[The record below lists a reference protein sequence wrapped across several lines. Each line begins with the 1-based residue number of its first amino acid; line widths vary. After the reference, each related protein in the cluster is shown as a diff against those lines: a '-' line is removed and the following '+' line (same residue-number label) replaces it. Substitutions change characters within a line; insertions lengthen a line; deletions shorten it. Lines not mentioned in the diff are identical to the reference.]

1 MKDHSAQRFHH
12 RHFYLR
18 AYKDGSNSGSC
29 FKPSMFKHDVKSNR
43 FNDTQFNERG
53 DPADRLQ
60 INRFKLKTWGNLPF
74 TSEEFIEYTPI

>member
-29 FKPSMFKHDVKSNR
+29 FKPSMFKHDVKSNIP
-43 FNDTQFNERG
+43 QFNKEKPK
-53 DPADRLQ
+53 DV
-60 INRFKLKTWGNLPF
+60 
-74 TSEEFIEYTPI
+74 SV